1 MNRARWPPGKA
12 VYRLPG
18 FTPVALT
25 RSSTEVARYPRA
37 QNCRMADPRTSSGSN
52 SRGRG
57 TAPIIQERSFKN
69 KLARVVTRL
78 AASGVTLGDH
88 VGLASFHDALPV
100 DPDRPVDDRLGVDD
114 DRAA

>member
-25 RSSTEVARYPRA
+25 RSSTEVARYPRS
-37 QNCRMADPRTSSGSN
+37 QNCRMAESRTSSGSK

-69 KLARVVTRL
+69 KLAQEVTRH
-78 AASGVTLGDH
+78 AASDGTRGDH
-88 VGLASFHDALPV
+88 AGLADFHHALPV
-100 DPDRPVDDRLGVDD
+100 DPDRHHDHPP
-114 DRAA
+114 RATDERPD